1 MGRPWGS
8 CVEIKTNIVSKLKKE
23 LERGTKGVYGLGT
36 VTDPYQHLELK
47 HELTRGCL
55 VLLKRAGASVSI
67 LTKSDLVLRDLD
79 ILSGWRDVE
88 VGVSVGFV
96 DDLMAAI
103 LEPNAPSPSRRF
115 EVIRT
120 LIASNISAYLMAA
133 PIIKGVGDSVD
144 SLSALVDQ
152 AANAGVRRMMWDK
165 YNPKPL
171 AGNRLRT
178 ALTSQGIE
186 LQAHSTLE
194 TSETRSI
201 LLDKCRRKGIEL
213 VDAF

>member
-171 AGNRLRT
+171 AGTRLRT

>member
-1 MGRPWGS
+1 
-8 CVEIKTNIVSKLKKE
+8 
-23 LERGTKGVYGLGT
+23 
-36 VTDPYQHLELK
+36 
-47 HELTRGCL
+47 
-55 VLLKRAGASVSI
+55 
-67 LTKSDLVLRDLD
+67 
-79 ILSGWRDVE
+79 
-88 VGVSVGFV
+88 
-96 DDLMAAI
+96 
-103 LEPNAPSPSRRF
+103 
-115 EVIRT
+115 
-120 LIASNISAYLMAA
+120 MAA

-165 YNPKPL
+165 YNPKHL

-194 TSETRSI
+194 TSDSRSI